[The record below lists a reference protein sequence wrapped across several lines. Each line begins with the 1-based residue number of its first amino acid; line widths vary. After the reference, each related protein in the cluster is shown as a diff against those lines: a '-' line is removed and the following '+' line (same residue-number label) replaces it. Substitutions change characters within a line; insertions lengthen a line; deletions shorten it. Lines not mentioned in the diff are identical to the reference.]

1 MYESILIGIPIVLG
15 MIQYIRILRKQV
27 SGLEHKNQALE
38 KSLEIA
44 AEMEVAKGKAADAKK
59 EEIKKASNLSVEQ
72 KRSEI

>member
-1 MYESILIGIPIVLG
+1 MYESILIGIPVALFV
-15 MIQYIRILRKQV
+15 IQYIRMLRKQV
-27 SGLEHKNQALE
+27 AGLEHKNQSLE